1 MVFSTNVVENMLIK
15 QTLPTVQLQDVKEMK
30 RYFLE
35 KLLYNCVNTHE
46 ESQQIGWDEARSL

>member
-1 MVFSTNVVENMLIK
+1 
-15 QTLPTVQLQDVKEMK
+15 VQLQDVKEMK